1 MMKWII
7 TIFLFAIT
15 SQVRAVAIDN
25 EIFSLEANEIR
36 FKLGEIT
43 ATNQVVVRIKSHQ
56 VLRLLYSDTKSE
68 RAEPIS
74 VNRPVSI
81 PLDQGWMLQ
90 GQVHTI
96 SIEGAVAI
104 IAAQKLSFKQAALAN
119 KKI

>member
-1 MMKWII
+1 
-7 TIFLFAIT
+7 
-15 SQVRAVAIDN
+15 
-25 EIFSLEANEIR
+25 
-36 FKLGEIT
+36 
-43 ATNQVVVRIKSHQ
+43 
-56 VLRLLYSDTKSE
+56 
-68 RAEPIS
+68 
-74 VNRPVSI
+74 VSI